1 MFLFGAAFPCKVI
14 AFQCHQKTR
23 LVESFIT
30 KKKKIILLNKS
41 DLLWLFDP
49 LSYDY
54 KLFSKS

>member
-1 MFLFGAAFPCKVI
+1 MQGNCISVPPENKTSRVI
-14 AFQCHQKTR
+14 YY
-23 LVESFIT
+23 
-30 KKKKIILLNKS
+30 KKKIILLNKS

>member
-1 MFLFGAAFPCKVI
+1 MQGNCISVPPENKTSRVI
-14 AFQCHQKTR
+14 YY
-23 LVESFIT
+23 